1 MKVTKVAINKI
12 YPIVEKSLQK
22 NTPAYKKNVQ
32 EFIKDR
38 SKDLYDIVPVRRI
51 PFGSEDIDSFFK
63 AMKIDKNEITQCL
76 SETYYWNM
84 NFNPRAAKDEFT
96 MTMMM
101 VIRYFLL
108 KNKQTDAEI
117 STIYLAFSGKFYPSI
132 HSQKFKIPPEKY
144 RHIMEYVLNNVL
156 TQETYYWNMNF
167 NPRAAKDEFTM
178 TMMMVIRYFLLKNKQ
193 TDAEISTIYLAFSG
207 KFYPSIHSQ
216 KFKIPPEKYRH
227 IMEYVLN
234 NVLTQKYDLKREG
247 SVFGAVRS
255 ICKTWLRTYTPKF
268 KNPDDED
275 VADMIQQLHGRIKSF
290 LGNIA
295 AAYYDT
301 YEKRDT
307 YFAYASDSN
316 DQDSF
321 RIADNDSL
329 LAERCVENAM
339 NWITTKQVDYKLCKW
354 ASDKNVKVDEIK
366 SIIESIQ
373 EDSDNLILIREMMQ
387 LIIADYFS
395 ISICKWASDKN
406 VKVDEIK
413 SIIESIQE
421 DSDNLI
427 LIREMMQLIIADYFS
442 ISKTKDVTSYEFI
455 NKSIVAKPNS
465 KNKYVIRQKEIIEY
479 FLDENSPA
487 YRKRKSR
494 PDTKSSYYK
503 SILTYYVLVINE
515 SNK

>member
-1 MKVTKVAINKI
+1 MKVTKVAVDKI

-156 TQETYYWNMNF
+156 TQ
-167 NPRAAKDEFTM
+167 
-178 TMMMVIRYFLLKNKQ
+178 
-193 TDAEISTIYLAFSG
+193 
-207 KFYPSIHSQ
+207 
-216 KFKIPPEKYRH
+216 
-227 IMEYVLN
+227 
-234 NVLTQKYDLKREG
+234 KYDLKREG

-255 ICKTWLRTYTPKF
+255 ICRTWLRTYTPKF

-301 YEKRDT
+301 YEKRDS

-316 DQDSF
+316 EQDSF

-373 EDSDNLILIREMMQ
+373 EDSDNLL
-387 LIIADYFS
+387 
-395 ISICKWASDKN
+395 
-406 VKVDEIK
+406 
-413 SIIESIQE
+413 
-421 DSDNLI
+421 

>member
-1 MKVTKVAINKI
+1 MKVTRVAVNKI

-156 TQETYYWNMNF
+156 TQ
-167 NPRAAKDEFTM
+167 
-178 TMMMVIRYFLLKNKQ
+178 
-193 TDAEISTIYLAFSG
+193 
-207 KFYPSIHSQ
+207 
-216 KFKIPPEKYRH
+216 
-227 IMEYVLN
+227 
-234 NVLTQKYDLKREG
+234 KYDLKREG
-247 SVFGAVRS
+247 SVFGAIRS
-255 ICKTWLRTYTPKF
+255 ICRTWLRTYTPKF

-301 YEKRDT
+301 YEKRDS

-316 DQDSF
+316 EQDSF

-395 ISICKWASDKN
+395 TSKN
-406 VKVDEIK
+406 
-413 SIIESIQE
+413 
-421 DSDNLI
+421 
-427 LIREMMQLIIADYFS
+427 
-442 ISKTKDVTSYEFI
+442 KDVTSYEFI

>member
-1 MKVTKVAINKI
+1 MKVTKVAVDKI

-63 AMKIDKNEITQCL
+63 SMKIDKNEITQCL

-144 RHIMEYVLNNVL
+144 RY
-156 TQETYYWNMNF
+156 
-167 NPRAAKDEFTM
+167 
-178 TMMMVIRYFLLKNKQ
+178 
-193 TDAEISTIYLAFSG
+193 
-207 KFYPSIHSQ
+207 
-216 KFKIPPEKYRH
+216 

-255 ICKTWLRTYTPKF
+255 ICRTWLRTYTPKF

-301 YEKRDT
+301 YEKRDS

-373 EDSDNLILIREMMQ
+373 EDSDNLLLIREMMQ

-395 ISICKWASDKN
+395 TSKN
-406 VKVDEIK
+406 
-413 SIIESIQE
+413 
-421 DSDNLI
+421 
-427 LIREMMQLIIADYFS
+427 
-442 ISKTKDVTSYEFI
+442 KDVTSYEFI

>member
-1 MKVTKVAINKI
+1 MKVTRVAVNKI

-156 TQETYYWNMNF
+156 TQ
-167 NPRAAKDEFTM
+167 
-178 TMMMVIRYFLLKNKQ
+178 
-193 TDAEISTIYLAFSG
+193 
-207 KFYPSIHSQ
+207 
-216 KFKIPPEKYRH
+216 
-227 IMEYVLN
+227 
-234 NVLTQKYDLKREG
+234 KYDLKREG

-255 ICKTWLRTYTPKF
+255 ICRTWLRTYTPKF

-301 YEKRDT
+301 YEKRDS

-373 EDSDNLILIREMMQ
+373 EDSDNLL
-387 LIIADYFS
+387 
-395 ISICKWASDKN
+395 
-406 VKVDEIK
+406 
-413 SIIESIQE
+413 
-421 DSDNLI
+421 

-442 ISKTKDVTSYEFI
+442 ISKNKDVTSYEFI

-479 FLDENSPA
+479 FLNENSPA

-494 PDTKSSYYK
+494 PDTKSSYHK

>member
-1 MKVTKVAINKI
+1 MKVTRVAVNKI

-22 NTPAYKKNVQ
+22 NTQAYKKNVQ

-76 SETYYWNM
+76 S
-84 NFNPRAAKDEFT
+84 
-96 MTMMM
+96 
-101 VIRYFLL
+101 
-108 KNKQTDAEI
+108 
-117 STIYLAFSGKFYPSI
+117 
-132 HSQKFKIPPEKY
+132 
-144 RHIMEYVLNNVL
+144 
-156 TQETYYWNMNF
+156 ETYYWNMNF

-301 YEKRDT
+301 YEKRDS
-307 YFAYASDSN
+307 YFTYASDSN

-339 NWITTKQVDYKLCKW
+339 NWITTKQVDYKL
-354 ASDKNVKVDEIK
+354 
-366 SIIESIQ
+366 
-373 EDSDNLILIREMMQ
+373 
-387 LIIADYFS
+387 
-395 ISICKWASDKN
+395 CKWASDKN

>member
-1 MKVTKVAINKI
+1 MKVTKVAVNKI

-22 NTPAYKKNVQ
+22 NTQAYKKNVQ
-32 EFIKDR
+32 EFIKNR
-38 SKDLYDIVPVRRI
+38 SNDLYDIVPVRRI

-76 SETYYWNM
+76 S
-84 NFNPRAAKDEFT
+84 
-96 MTMMM
+96 
-101 VIRYFLL
+101 
-108 KNKQTDAEI
+108 
-117 STIYLAFSGKFYPSI
+117 
-132 HSQKFKIPPEKY
+132 
-144 RHIMEYVLNNVL
+144 
-156 TQETYYWNMNF
+156 ETYYWNMNF

-301 YEKRDT
+301 YEKRDS

-339 NWITTKQVDYKLCKW
+339 NWITTKQVDYKL
-354 ASDKNVKVDEIK
+354 
-366 SIIESIQ
+366 
-373 EDSDNLILIREMMQ
+373 
-387 LIIADYFS
+387 
-395 ISICKWASDKN
+395 CKWASDKN

>member
-1 MKVTKVAINKI
+1 MKVTRVAVNKI

-22 NTPAYKKNVQ
+22 NTPTYKKNVQ

-76 SETYYWNM
+76 S
-84 NFNPRAAKDEFT
+84 
-96 MTMMM
+96 
-101 VIRYFLL
+101 
-108 KNKQTDAEI
+108 
-117 STIYLAFSGKFYPSI
+117 
-132 HSQKFKIPPEKY
+132 
-144 RHIMEYVLNNVL
+144 
-156 TQETYYWNMNF
+156 ETYYWNMNF

-301 YEKRDT
+301 YEKRDS

-339 NWITTKQVDYKLCKW
+339 NWITTKQVDYKL
-354 ASDKNVKVDEIK
+354 
-366 SIIESIQ
+366 
-373 EDSDNLILIREMMQ
+373 
-387 LIIADYFS
+387 
-395 ISICKWASDKN
+395 CKWASDKN

>member
-1 MKVTKVAINKI
+1 MKVTRVAVNKI

-156 TQETYYWNMNF
+156 TQ
-167 NPRAAKDEFTM
+167 
-178 TMMMVIRYFLLKNKQ
+178 
-193 TDAEISTIYLAFSG
+193 
-207 KFYPSIHSQ
+207 
-216 KFKIPPEKYRH
+216 
-227 IMEYVLN
+227 
-234 NVLTQKYDLKREG
+234 KYDLKREG

-301 YEKRDT
+301 YEKRDL

-373 EDSDNLILIREMMQ
+373 EDSDNLLLIREMMQ

-395 ISICKWASDKN
+395 ISN
-406 VKVDEIK
+406 
-413 SIIESIQE
+413 
-421 DSDNLI
+421 N
-427 LIREMMQLIIADYFS
+427 
-442 ISKTKDVTSYEFI
+442 KDVTSYEFI

>member
-1 MKVTKVAINKI
+1 MKVTKVAVNKI
-12 YPIVEKSLQK
+12 YPIIEKSLQK

-32 EFIKDR
+32 EFIKNR
-38 SKDLYDIVPVRRI
+38 SNDLYDIVPVRRI

-156 TQETYYWNMNF
+156 TQ
-167 NPRAAKDEFTM
+167 
-178 TMMMVIRYFLLKNKQ
+178 
-193 TDAEISTIYLAFSG
+193 
-207 KFYPSIHSQ
+207 
-216 KFKIPPEKYRH
+216 
-227 IMEYVLN
+227 
-234 NVLTQKYDLKREG
+234 KYDLKREG

-255 ICKTWLRTYTPKF
+255 ICRTWLRTYTPKF

-295 AAYYDT
+295 AAYYNT

-373 EDSDNLILIREMMQ
+373 EDSDNLL
-387 LIIADYFS
+387 
-395 ISICKWASDKN
+395 
-406 VKVDEIK
+406 
-413 SIIESIQE
+413 
-421 DSDNLI
+421 

>member
-1 MKVTKVAINKI
+1 MKVTRVAVNKI

-76 SETYYWNM
+76 S
-84 NFNPRAAKDEFT
+84 
-96 MTMMM
+96 
-101 VIRYFLL
+101 
-108 KNKQTDAEI
+108 
-117 STIYLAFSGKFYPSI
+117 
-132 HSQKFKIPPEKY
+132 
-144 RHIMEYVLNNVL
+144 
-156 TQETYYWNMNF
+156 ETYYWNMNF

-373 EDSDNLILIREMMQ
+373 EDSDNLLLIREMMQ

-395 ISICKWASDKN
+395 TSKN
-406 VKVDEIK
+406 
-413 SIIESIQE
+413 
-421 DSDNLI
+421 
-427 LIREMMQLIIADYFS
+427 
-442 ISKTKDVTSYEFI
+442 KDVTSYEFI

>member
-1 MKVTKVAINKI
+1 MKVTKVAVNKI

-156 TQETYYWNMNF
+156 TQ
-167 NPRAAKDEFTM
+167 
-178 TMMMVIRYFLLKNKQ
+178 
-193 TDAEISTIYLAFSG
+193 
-207 KFYPSIHSQ
+207 
-216 KFKIPPEKYRH
+216 
-227 IMEYVLN
+227 
-234 NVLTQKYDLKREG
+234 KYDLKREG

-255 ICKTWLRTYTPKF
+255 ICRTWLRTYTPKF

-301 YEKRDT
+301 YEKRDS

-373 EDSDNLILIREMMQ
+373 EDSDNLLLIREMMQ

-395 ISICKWASDKN
+395 TSRN
-406 VKVDEIK
+406 
-413 SIIESIQE
+413 
-421 DSDNLI
+421 
-427 LIREMMQLIIADYFS
+427 
-442 ISKTKDVTSYEFI
+442 KDVTSYEFI

>member
-1 MKVTKVAINKI
+1 MKVTKVAVNKI
-12 YPIVEKSLQK
+12 YPIVENSLQK

-76 SETYYWNM
+76 S
-84 NFNPRAAKDEFT
+84 
-96 MTMMM
+96 
-101 VIRYFLL
+101 
-108 KNKQTDAEI
+108 
-117 STIYLAFSGKFYPSI
+117 
-132 HSQKFKIPPEKY
+132 
-144 RHIMEYVLNNVL
+144 
-156 TQETYYWNMNF
+156 ETYYWNMNF

-373 EDSDNLILIREMMQ
+373 EDSDNLL
-387 LIIADYFS
+387 
-395 ISICKWASDKN
+395 
-406 VKVDEIK
+406 
-413 SIIESIQE
+413 
-421 DSDNLI
+421 

>member
-1 MKVTKVAINKI
+1 MKVTRVAVNKI

-156 TQETYYWNMNF
+156 TQ
-167 NPRAAKDEFTM
+167 
-178 TMMMVIRYFLLKNKQ
+178 
-193 TDAEISTIYLAFSG
+193 
-207 KFYPSIHSQ
+207 
-216 KFKIPPEKYRH
+216 
-227 IMEYVLN
+227 
-234 NVLTQKYDLKREG
+234 KYDLKREG

-301 YEKRDT
+301 YEKRDS

-339 NWITTKQVDYKLCKW
+339 NWITTKQVDYKL
-354 ASDKNVKVDEIK
+354 
-366 SIIESIQ
+366 
-373 EDSDNLILIREMMQ
+373 
-387 LIIADYFS
+387 
-395 ISICKWASDKN
+395 CKWASDKN

-515 SNK
+515 SNKQYSCILLR

>member
-1 MKVTKVAINKI
+1 MKVTKVAVNKI

-156 TQETYYWNMNF
+156 TQ
-167 NPRAAKDEFTM
+167 
-178 TMMMVIRYFLLKNKQ
+178 
-193 TDAEISTIYLAFSG
+193 
-207 KFYPSIHSQ
+207 
-216 KFKIPPEKYRH
+216 
-227 IMEYVLN
+227 
-234 NVLTQKYDLKREG
+234 KYDLKREG
-247 SVFGAVRS
+247 SVFGAIRS
-255 ICKTWLRTYTPKF
+255 ICRTWLRTYTPKF

-301 YEKRDT
+301 YEKRDS

-373 EDSDNLILIREMMQ
+373 EDSDNLL
-387 LIIADYFS
+387 
-395 ISICKWASDKN
+395 
-406 VKVDEIK
+406 
-413 SIIESIQE
+413 
-421 DSDNLI
+421 

>member
-1 MKVTKVAINKI
+1 MKVTRVAVNKI

-156 TQETYYWNMNF
+156 TQ
-167 NPRAAKDEFTM
+167 
-178 TMMMVIRYFLLKNKQ
+178 
-193 TDAEISTIYLAFSG
+193 
-207 KFYPSIHSQ
+207 
-216 KFKIPPEKYRH
+216 
-227 IMEYVLN
+227 
-234 NVLTQKYDLKREG
+234 KYDLKREG

-301 YEKRDT
+301 YEKRDS

-339 NWITTKQVDYKLCKW
+339 NWITTKQVDYKL
-354 ASDKNVKVDEIK
+354 
-366 SIIESIQ
+366 
-373 EDSDNLILIREMMQ
+373 
-387 LIIADYFS
+387 
-395 ISICKWASDKN
+395 CKWASDKN

>member
-1 MKVTKVAINKI
+1 MKVTKVAVDKI

-22 NTPAYKKNVQ
+22 NTPAYKRNVQ

-63 AMKIDKNEITQCL
+63 SMKIDKNEITQCL
-76 SETYYWNM
+76 S
-84 NFNPRAAKDEFT
+84 
-96 MTMMM
+96 
-101 VIRYFLL
+101 
-108 KNKQTDAEI
+108 
-117 STIYLAFSGKFYPSI
+117 
-132 HSQKFKIPPEKY
+132 
-144 RHIMEYVLNNVL
+144 
-156 TQETYYWNMNF
+156 ETYYWNMNF

-255 ICKTWLRTYTPKF
+255 ICRTWLRTYTPKF

-301 YEKRDT
+301 YEKRDS

-373 EDSDNLILIREMMQ
+373 EDSDNLL
-387 LIIADYFS
+387 
-395 ISICKWASDKN
+395 
-406 VKVDEIK
+406 
-413 SIIESIQE
+413 
-421 DSDNLI
+421 